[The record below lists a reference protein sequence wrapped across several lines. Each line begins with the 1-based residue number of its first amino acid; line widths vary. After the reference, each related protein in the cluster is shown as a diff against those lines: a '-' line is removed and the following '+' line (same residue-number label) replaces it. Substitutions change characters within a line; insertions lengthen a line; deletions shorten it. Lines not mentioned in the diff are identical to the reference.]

1 MAFLSKSNNKGPK
14 KPKREREPGEEI
26 ERATKEPKKWNAMNY
41 VVWLLGRREY
51 SRAEL
56 STKLHIKF
64 AEKGLPAEEV
74 EGILDRAQE
83 LGLQSDDRF
92 LESSVRM
99 QKGAGKGPAFIRAKL
114 RQHDLSE
121 AEIEEALSPDGND
134 WLAKAFDLAERKF
147 GEGPYQMPL
156 RNKVFNTLLRR
167 GFSFDVSKK
176 VVSMSRQEAIDQEES
191 R

>member
-1 MAFLSKSNNKGPK
+1 MAFSNKQGNKPAR

-64 AEKGLPAEEV
+64 AEKGLPAEDV
-74 EGILDRAQE
+74 EAVLERAQE
-83 LGLQSDDRF
+83 LGLQSNERF

-121 AEIEEALSPDGND
+121 SSIEQALSPDGND
-134 WLAKAFDLAERKF
+134 WLAKGFDLAERKF

-176 VVSMSRQEAIDQEES
+176 VVSMTRAEALEHEES